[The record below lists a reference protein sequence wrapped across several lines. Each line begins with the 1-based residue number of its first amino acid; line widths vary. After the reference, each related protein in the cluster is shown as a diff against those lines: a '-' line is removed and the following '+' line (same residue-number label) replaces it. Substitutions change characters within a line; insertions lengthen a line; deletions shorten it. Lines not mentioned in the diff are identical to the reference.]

1 MFGPNTGNCQIESS
15 LNHLVKTM
23 KAFAES
29 EKLVDY
35 GTAASAQ
42 QALRLGQ
49 FVPYFQPIV
58 ALNSGQLAGFEV
70 LARWHHPQQGL
81 VSPDQFISLAE
92 KQGWIDTLTLHLL
105 RKAFIK
111 ADSIPEPL
119 TLSVNISP
127 VQLRTSDLPALI
139 RRAAEGTAFSLTRL
153 VIEITESALIDNLKH
168 AMSIAGELKDMG
180 CRLALDDFGTGYS
193 SLLHLQAL
201 PFDELKVDRSFVNS
215 MTENRDSRKIVAG
228 VVGLGQSLGLRTV
241 AEGIETR
248 EQAETMLWLGCDLGQ
263 GWFYGRPLP
272 AEELSDVVA
281 SPRQKLSAGSS
292 SPWREISSSNL
303 DGSLTQRIA
312 NLQAV
317 YDGAPVG
324 LCFVDKHLR
333 YVNVNQRMADSN
345 GLSAKEHLGRTIAE
359 LIPPMA
365 YATVE
370 PYLQRALRG
379 QAVAGLEVKRPSRNP
394 EDGLLT
400 LSVSYQ
406 PARDDAGEVIGISI
420 AVMDVTQSQRAEEAR
435 QQCHDRYQ
443 QAIQLSCT
451 VTDCT
456 KAQCRVPAIPGIDF

>member
-1 MFGPNTGNCQIESS
+1 
-15 LNHLVKTM
+15 M

-29 EKLVDY
+29 DKLVNY
-35 GTAASAQ
+35 GTAANAQ

-58 ALNSGQLAGFEV
+58 SLRSGQLAGFEL
-70 LARWHHPQQGL
+70 LARWLHPQHGL
-81 VSPDQFISLAE
+81 VCPDQFISLAE

-105 RKAFIK
+105 RKAFFK
-111 ADSIPEPL
+111 AESIPEPL

-127 VQLRTSDLPALI
+127 VQLRTSDLPGLI
-139 RRAAEGTAFSLTRL
+139 RRAAEGTTFSLTRL
-153 VIEITESALIDNLKH
+153 VIEITESALIDNLKQ
-168 AMSIAGELKDMG
+168 AKSIAGELRDMG
-180 CRLALDDFGTGYS
+180 CKLALDDFGTGYS

-201 PFDELKVDRSFVNS
+201 PFDELKVDRSFVSS

-263 GWFYGRPLP
+263 GWYYGRPLP
-272 AEELSDVVA
+272 ADELSEVVET
-281 SPRQKLSAGSS
+281 PRQKLSSASS
-292 SPWREISSSNL
+292 SPWQDISSSNL

-324 LCFVDKHLR
+324 LCFVDKNLR
-333 YVNVNQRMADSN
+333 YVNVNQRMADAN
-345 GLSAKEHLGRTIAE
+345 GFSVKEHLGRTIGE
-359 LIPPMA
+359 LVPPMV
-365 YATVE
+365 YSTIE
-370 PYLQRALRG
+370 PHLQRALHG
-379 QAVAGLEVKRPSRNP
+379 QPVAGLEVKRRSRNP

-406 PARDDAGEVIGISI
+406 PARDEAGEVIGISI
-420 AVMDVTQSQRAEEAR
+420 AVMDVTESKRAEETSR
-435 QQCHDRYQ
+435 QCADRYR

-456 KAQCRVPAIPGIDF
+456 QSQRRVPALPGIDF